1 MNKRGSVQQENV
13 SDFFNVRVVFFK
25 ERSYKKYVLFHVS
38 LNQRQY
44 ITRIDLHAYT
54 KENINVANSFSA
66 GPLLRP
72 NSFFFLD
79 RNKSLIKDLIAS
91 FAPCGSHD

>member
-1 MNKRGSVQQENV
+1 MQQENV
-13 SDFFNVRVVFFK
+13 SDFFNVRGFFFK

-66 GPLLRP
+66 GQLIRP

-91 FAPCGSHD
+91 FAPCGSHH

>member
-1 MNKRGSVQQENV
+1 MQQQSLRENV
-13 SDFFNVRVVFFK
+13 SDFLMSEVFVFFK

-54 KENINVANSFSA
+54 KENINVATSFSA
-66 GPLLRP
+66 GPLIRP